1 MATRAMKMDRRDWPL
16 LGLLS
21 ILWGGTFFFVGVAL
35 KDLPPL
41 LIVFARVS
49 LAAMILTPAMLLYGG
64 KFPPNLRGWIPFFF
78 MALLNNVIPFSLLT
92 LAQTK
97 ISSGLASILNAT
109 TPIFAALVAVGFG
122 EEAATIHRLAGVGL
136 GFVGVLILQG
146 NGVLSSSPTIVGTVL
161 CLGAAASYGFA
172 GLWGRRRLAHVRP
185 VNSAALQLIC
195 AGIIMLLLVG
205 GSGLPPH
212 LSMPGALTWVSLIG
226 LAGLSTALAYV
237 IFFRILRRSGSTNVM
252 LVTLLIPITSILLG
266 HFILRELVTAH
277 EVIGT
282 LVIGSALLVLDGRA
296 IHILPWL
303 KRRPKNDASV

>member
-1 MATRAMKMDRRDWPL
+1 
-16 LGLLS
+16 
-21 ILWGGTFFFVGVAL
+21 
-35 KDLPPL
+35 
-41 LIVFARVS
+41 
-49 LAAMILTPAMLLYGG
+49 
-64 KFPPNLRGWIPFFF
+64 

-109 TPIFAALVAVGFG
+109 TPIFAVLVAVGFG

-146 NGVLSSSPTIVGTVL
+146 NDVLSSSTTIVGTVL
-161 CLGAAASYGFA
+161 CLGAAASYG
-172 GLWGRRRLAHVRP
+172 
-185 VNSAALQLIC
+185 SALQLIC

-266 HFILRELVTAH
+266 HFILREPVTEH

-296 IHILPWL
+296 THGLRWL
-303 KRRPKNDASV
+303 KRRSKNDASV